1 MGDPMPKKV
10 LVPIDLSQPE
20 TIAPVLGAGVEQ
32 ARASQGEL
40 AVMTVVPDIVAGLD
54 WRYAIRGETGGS
66 EAFDMRA
73 LVSEALEKLNAV
85 VAEHV
90 PEGMEVETIVRHGT
104 VYQQVLDVADAIGAD
119 QIVVGALRPQ
129 LSDYLL
135 GPNTASIVRHA
146 KCSVTVVRA

>member
-1 MGDPMPKKV
+1 MPKRI
-10 LVPIDLSQPE
+10 LVPIDLSQPD
-20 TIAPVLGAGVEQ
+20 TIASVLAAGIEQ
-32 ARASQGEL
+32 ARASEGDL
-40 AVMTVVPDIVAGLD
+40 TVMTVVPDFVSGLD

-66 EAFDMRA
+66 QEFDMRA
-73 LVSEALEKLNAV
+73 LVQEALERLNAV

-90 PEGMEVETIVRHGT
+90 PEGMAVETIVRHGT
-104 VYQQVLDVADAIGAD
+104 VYQQVLDVAEDIGAN

-129 LSDYLL
+129 FSDYLL